1 MIRVTF
7 YKNPDNITLRCILEG
22 HAEYADKG
30 EDIVCSAVSI
40 LFINTINCIEQLVG
54 ETYRMKQD
62 EKKNRFDI
70 SFGTVPKHD
79 TQLLLDT
86 MEFGLVTIQKQ
97 YGSKFLKITLKEV
110 Q

>member
-7 YKNPDNITLRCILEG
+7 YKNPDNITVRCVLEG
-22 HAEYADKG
+22 HAAYADKG
-30 EDIVCSAVSI
+30 DDIVCSAVSI
-40 LFINTINCIEQLVG
+40 LFINTVNCIEKLVG
-54 ETYRMKQD
+54 ESYQLTQD

-70 SFGTVPKHD
+70 SFDAVPEHD
-79 TQLLLDT
+79 TQLLLNT